1 MENRKEKMSN
11 SSLKNVPSANLQIIV
26 KKKNRKA
33 QKTQFLR
40 LKFKTQIETHD
51 SVLNHDSDLKSL

>member
-1 MENRKEKMSN
+1 MSN